1 MANKMK
7 TWNNKPDRETF
18 VSVLDLSNNKIGD
31 RVGIVLLEAILES
44 SNVSRLGLSKT
55 GLGYKLG
62 VWLLRYLRRESGSFS
77 LRSVV
82 LNYNS
87 GISV

>member
-1 MANKMK
+1 MAGKIK
-7 TWNNKPDRETF
+7 TWNNKESRETF

-44 SNVSRLGLSKT
+44 SNISRLGLSKT

-62 VWLLRYLRRESGSFS
+62 VWLLRFL
-77 LRSVV
+77 
-82 LNYNS
+82 
-87 GISV
+87 